1 MNRFGPA
8 LLYWHRFSEFL
19 WMARFY
25 HEQLLCLIVSFY
37 HEQLCVFK
45 FWKFCIYLGRS
56 LQQTIM
62 LSRLQGPHVVCSLN
76 VWVRFVYNSK
86 EKSLVLLT
94 YNFDNLFLTIKKSA
108 TLYFSLYSGDYFPL
122 QLTDMEFIFGAGWD
136 DLTLRFSDFAM
147 QCNKRRKVIVW
158 ISLVH

>member
-8 LLYWHRFSEFL
+8 LLYWYRFSEFL

-62 LSRLQGPHVVCSLN
+62 LSRLQGPHAVCSLN
-76 VWVRFVYNSK
+76 VWVRFVYNLT
-86 EKSLVLLT
+86 EKSLVLMT
-94 YNFDNLFLTIKKSA
+94 HNFDNLFLTIKKST

-147 QCNKRRKVIVW
+147 QCNKLRKVIV
-158 ISLVH
+158 